1 MLFFLFRSNAY
12 SRFIS
17 NFCRQNKKCCA
28 NYKLVNCKKNLMETC
43 DMIKKTLYVKLLPK
57 RKYNSISNNQLVTIN
72 K

>member
-1 MLFFLFRSNAY
+1 
-12 SRFIS
+12 
-17 NFCRQNKKCCA
+17 
-28 NYKLVNCKKNLMETC
+28 METC